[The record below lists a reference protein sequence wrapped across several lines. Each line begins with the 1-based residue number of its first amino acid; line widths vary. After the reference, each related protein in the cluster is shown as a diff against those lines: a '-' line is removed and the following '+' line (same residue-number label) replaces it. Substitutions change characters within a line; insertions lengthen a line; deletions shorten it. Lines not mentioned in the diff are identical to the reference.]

1 MLELKIIDNE
11 ENLKKQEELCDKIIP
26 LFDGYTFQQIHKAL
40 IWAEERIKDEY
51 IINLS
56 D

>member
-1 MLELKIIDNE
+1 MSDLKFI
-11 ENLKKQEELCDKIIP
+11 ENQENHKKQEELCEKIIP

-40 IWAEERIKDEY
+40 IWAEERIKEEY